1 MIKVVVLY
9 PHPADPQAF
18 ERQYL
23 EDHLPLMRR
32 LLGDDVPLPTFKPES
47 SPQRP
52 APYYRMAEI
61 HFRDRSQLAEFVSS
75 GKAAIGGESS
85 ESVSTGGKPV
95 VLVCEERSEA

>member
-9 PHPADPQAF
+9 PHPSDPEAF
-18 ERQYL
+18 EREYV
-23 EDHLPLMRR
+23 EGHLPLMRR
-32 LLGDDVPLPTFKPES
+32 LLGPDVPLPTFKPDS

-61 HFRDRSQLAEFVSS
+61 HFSDRSQLAEFVRS

-85 ESVSTGGKPV
+85 ERVSTGGKPIV
-95 VLVCEERSEA
+95 FVCEALSEI